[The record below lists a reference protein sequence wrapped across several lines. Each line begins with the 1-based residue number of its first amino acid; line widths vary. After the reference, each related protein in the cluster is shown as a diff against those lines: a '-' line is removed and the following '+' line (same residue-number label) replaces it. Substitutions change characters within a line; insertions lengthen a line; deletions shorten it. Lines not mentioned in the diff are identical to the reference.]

1 MVNYDMLFDEHSFY
15 KLLGERIRAAR
26 ERHRPR
32 MSQIQL
38 ASQLSLSRASVVNI
52 EAGRQHP
59 PLDTLWE
66 IADALTIELH
76 DLIPTRAD
84 YEAYQQRGGL
94 DERIVAEIDSFAA
107 GDATTRNALTAFVS
121 RKKVDP

>member
-1 MVNYDMLFDEHSFY
+1 MLFEEQLFY

-26 ERHRPR
+26 ERHTPR
-32 MSQIQL
+32 VSQVQL

-66 IADALTIELH
+66 IADALDIELR
-76 DLIPTRAD
+76 DLIPSKAE
-84 YEAYQQRGGL
+84 YEAYHARGGL
-94 DERIVAEIDSFAA
+94 DERIVAEIDTYAA
-107 GDATTRNALTAFVS
+107 GNEATRDALTAFVS
-121 RKKVDP
+121 RKKTQE